1 MTTHRFPLRREIK
14 SQAKKLMMNPLCIR
28 ATLMLVCMTV
38 GLFGIRSV
46 TGSNLTMALVN
57 LADYA
62 DTATGFY
69 RNAEGFSLILRMD
82 LTQMVLAIPLT
93 YDQLVRFAIMMV
105 IAFLVLSP
113 LRLGAMEQYW
123 STLRGDT
130 NQQMTNVTQWF
141 RQKGRFGKALVVEGL
156 ITGVV
161 RFVGMACAAPAF
173 YLYYIFYTN
182 VKTMDDL
189 TTGMTML
196 QNGAAFLAIFAG
208 LLWLWLHS
216 AMLPIR
222 YCLAAHPEY
231 TLKQVFSRG
240 WASMKGCRMKFFW
253 FRTTLLPWFFFSQLT
268 YNILDLYVTPYTS
281 MASMIYVQECARD
294 RAARNNPGQDL
305 AESEEAE

>member
-1 MTTHRFPLRREIK
+1 MTHRFPLRREIK
-14 SQAKKLMMNPLCIR
+14 SRAKKLMMNPLCLR

-46 TGSNLTMALVN
+46 TGSNLSMGLVN

-62 DTATGFY
+62 DTATGIY
-69 RNAEGFSLILRMD
+69 PNAEGFSIILRMD
-82 LTQMVLAIPLT
+82 LTQMVMAIPVT
-93 YDQLVRFAIMMV
+93 YDQLVRFGIMMV
-105 IAFLVLSP
+105 IAYLVLSP

-123 STLRGDT
+123 SALRGDT

-156 ITGVV
+156 IQGVV
-161 RFVGMACAAPAF
+161 RFVGMACAVPAF
-173 YLYYIFYTN
+173 YLYYLFYSN
-182 VKTMDDL
+182 VKTVDDL
-189 TTGMTML
+189 TTNMVML
-196 QNGAAFLAIFAG
+196 QNGASFLAIFAG

-240 WASMKGCRMKFFW
+240 WASMKGYRMKFFW
-253 FRTTLLPWFFFSQLT
+253 FRSTLLPWFFFSQLT
-268 YNILDLYVTPYTS
+268 YNVLNLYVTPYTS
-281 MASMIYVQECARD
+281 MASMVYVQECARD
-294 RAARNNPGQDL
+294 RAARENDR
-305 AESEEAE
+305 AELEEREDAE